1 MLSDKDV
8 QKLIKVFATR
18 DEVVSKSELGE
29 LKRDFGNIQL
39 SIDSY
44 AKRADAYFQE
54 MAMFSHKI
62 DRQER
67 WIQEIAKK
75 IGMKLDY

>member
-1 MLSDKDV
+1 MLTDKDV

-18 DEVVSKSELGE
+18 EEVASKSELAE
-29 LKRDFGNIQL
+29 LKGDFGVLQT

-44 AKRADAYFQE
+44 AKRADIYFQE
-54 MAMFSHKI
+54 MAMLSHKI
-62 DRQER
+62 ERQER

-75 IGMKLDY
+75 IGMRLDF